1 MSAQPSLFCESLADA
16 LREAVRACGGSKV
29 VGCKL
34 WPEKAPEAAGR
45 LLQDCMNDNRAERL
59 SPEQVLLLVR
69 MARERGCH
77 AVMTY
82 LARECG
88 YADPVPVEPED
99 ERAALQRQFV
109 EASRAIAVIAE
120 RIERMSR
127 PVEVRRA

>member
-1 MSAQPSLFCESLADA
+1 VTSEQPKCAEP
-16 LREAVRACGGSKV
+16 
-29 VGCKL
+29 GCPG
-34 WPEKAPEAAGR
+34 PEDMTT
-45 LLQDCMNDNRAERL
+45 L
-59 SPEQVLLLVR
+59 
-69 MARERGCH
+69 RERGCH